1 MIGSPRGLRLLW
13 GACLI
18 TVIVGSLLPGDSAPM
33 VAIDSLGVSD
43 KLQHCGAYAVL
54 AFLPCIYERRRVA
67 VMLLVLAAAMGV
79 LLEFGQLFSPGR
91 SFDVYDMLA
100 DGIGIILG
108 AAAALPVRLR
118 HDRHRPSVPNPA
130 AKSLVESGK

>member
-18 TVIVGSLLPGDSAPM
+18 AVIVGSLLPGDSAPM
-33 VAIDSLGVSD
+33 AAIDSLGVSD
-43 KLQHCGAYAVL
+43 KFQHCGAYAVL

-67 VMLLVLAAAMGV
+67 GMLLVFAAAMGV

-91 SFDVYDMLA
+91 SFDVYDMPRNTHCGFRQLVRSRRRPRQVR
-100 DGIGIILG
+100 GI
-108 AAAALPVRLR
+108 
-118 HDRHRPSVPNPA
+118 
-130 AKSLVESGK
+130 